1 MVFAV
6 IGSLILAQNVMSSA
20 DGKEKE
26 FQLVE
31 GKRDETASGNAVSED
46 EKTKE
51 KDIKDEFQTEEK
63 KDPQDTESPEKPSS
77 EPKEEKQEEPE
88 LVTGAS
94 DSGEISSVITSFTK
108 GKSSLGERVV
118 SYAKAFQGVPYIY
131 GGTDLPDVDSW
142 TFSFEGTEEEMPE
155 LYEGKKGWQDEYGV
169 DCSGFVMKVFE
180 KFDIK
185 LPRTVKEQAQQGTE
199 VKIKDMKPGDI
210 IFYGTSNAKIT
221 HCGIYA
227 GEDKVIHV
235 SARTEVV
242 KISDMNYRRI
252 AKVVRVVEEYM
263 RQQQTLCRI
272 HNVD

>member
-1 MVFAV
+1 MKKKWKLCVISGAIMVFAV

-31 GKRDETASGNAVSED
+31 GKKDETASGNAVSE
-46 EKTKE
+46 
-51 KDIKDEFQTEEK
+51 F
-63 KDPQDTESPEKPSS
+63 
-77 EPKEEKQEEPE
+77 KEEKQKQEQPE
-88 LVTGAS
+88 RVAGTS
-94 DSGEISSVITSFTK
+94 DSEEKSSVTAITGFTK
-108 GKSSLGERVV
+108 GKGSLGEQVV
-118 SYAKAFQGVPYIY
+118 SYAKAFQGVPYVY
-131 GGTDLPDVDSW
+131 GGTDLPAVDSW
-142 TFSFEGTEEEMPE
+142 TFSFEGTEEMPE
-155 LYEGKKGWQDEYGV
+155 LCEGKKGWQDEYGV

-180 KFDIK
+180 KFDMK
-185 LPRTVKEQAQQGTE
+185 LPRTVEEQAQQGNE

-252 AKVVRVVEEYM
+252 AKVVRVVEE
-263 RQQQTLCRI
+263 
-272 HNVD
+272 